1 MHIRTATRSTIDRLG
16 KTMKRFVICFLC
28 VSSTLA
34 ISSVADAQSL
44 EDLRRLQMQ
53 RAAEARAIAAEMD
66 AVMAAQVYLAD
77 RHSAYSTG
85 RLLSNSQV
93 QKDLELDQ
101 DQITELRKIQDDYQ
115 KQIRN
120 EIKQARKN
128 KSFNSKKWKEIS
140 QRIFKERK
148 SAMGAVL
155 LPHQSKR
162 LKQIAAQMELKNRGD
177 LNALIGSNLASELGI
192 DDEQKE
198 RLKKRAAEIKKEF
211 DEEVARLKKE
221 AQQKL
226 FRELRPDQRKKL
238 DELTREKFEYKRDRR
253 KK

>member
-1 MHIRTATRSTIDRLG
+1 
-16 KTMKRFVICFLC
+16 MKRFVICFLC
-28 VSSTLA
+28 VSCMLV
-34 ISSVADAQSL
+34 ISSAARAQQSL
-44 EDLRRLQMQ
+44 EDLRRLRIQ
-53 RAAEARAIAAEMD
+53 RAMDAEARDIAIEIDAAIA
-66 AVMAAQVYLAD
+66 VQLNLANH
-77 RHSAYSTG
+77 RSPYGAG
-85 RLLSNSQV
+85 RLLSNTQV

-120 EIKQARKN
+120 EIKQAQKN
-128 KSFNSKKWKEIS
+128 KSLNSKKLKEIT
-140 QRIFKERK
+140 QRVFKERK
-148 SAMGAVL
+148 SAIGAVL

-211 DEEVARLKKE
+211 EEKVAKLKKE
-221 AQQKL
+221 AQQEL

-238 DELTREKFEYKRDRR
+238 DELTREKFEYKRGR
-253 KK
+253 